1 MLNLSIIILASLLII
16 LYLLQ
21 DGKTEG
27 FLNSSQIYKNA
38 KERGPEKYVF
48 WLTGAISLVFM
59 ILVAIGGLIQ

>member
-1 MLNLSIIILASLLII
+1 MLNISIIIFSSILII

-38 KERGPEKYVF
+38 KERGPEKIVF
-48 WLTGAISLVFM
+48 WITGAISLLFM
-59 ILVAIGGLIQ
+59 VLVAIGGLS